1 MTYRAPVSDIEFM
14 LDHVIGAGALA
25 STERYAEATDDL
37 RSAILTE
44 AARMAEEA
52 LAPLQRNGDLD
63 PARLENGVVRTSKG
77 FDQGYKAIAEG
88 GWVSV
93 AAPTAY
99 GGMGLPITVQT
110 VVNEMMSSACLSLSL
125 NPLMSQGQIEALEH
139 HASDEIKEMYLPKLI
154 EGTWTGTMNLTE
166 GNAGSDVGAL
176 RSKATPNDDGTFAVS
191 GQKIFISWGDHD
203 LAENIC
209 HLVLARLPDGAPGTK
224 GLSLFLVPK
233 FIPDENGNPGVANT
247 LKPISLEHKLG
258 LHGSPTAVMEYE
270 NSKGWIIGKPGGGIA
285 AMFTMMNNARLGVGV
300 EGLGVAEAAT
310 QKAIEFAMERKQ
322 GKTVLGDKGTG
333 AIIDHADVRR
343 MLMTMKALT
352 SSARAICLDTAFSL
366 DMAKAGDDRATWKAR
381 AAFLTPICKAFSTD
395 TGIEV
400 AHLGVQVHGGMGFV
414 EETGAAQFSRDVRVT
429 AIYEGTNGIQ
439 AMDLV
444 GRKLSDG
451 GEAAR
456 AMLAEIAAGAEAA
469 GAAGETADLGN
480 AVRAAH
486 DQVAEATDVLLNAE
500 TLNDRFAGSAAYLR
514 AWALLLGGHYLLK
527 AAVKDAK
534 RLPLARYHIRHL
546 MPQIGGLLASA
557 TAGAEDLYALTAEEF
572 AS

>member
-1 MTYRAPVSDIEFM
+1 MTYRAPIADIEFT
-14 LDHVIGAGALA
+14 LDHVVGAGVL
-25 STERYAEATDDL
+25 SDTERYAEATDDL

-77 FDQGYKAIAEG
+77 YDAGFRAIADG

-93 AAPTAY
+93 AAPTEY

-139 HASDEIKEMYLPKLI
+139 HATDEIKELYLPKLI

-176 RSKATPNDDGTFAVS
+176 RSKAVPNDDGTFSVS

-203 LAENIC
+203 LAENVC

-233 FIPDENGNPGVANT
+233 FIPDENGEPGVANT

-270 NSKGWIIGKPGGGIA
+270 DAKGWIIGEPGGGIA

-310 QKAIEFAMERKQ
+310 QQAVAFAMERKQ
-322 GKTVLGDKGTG
+322 GKTPLGDKGTG

-352 SSARAICLDTAFSL
+352 ATSRAICLDTAFSL
-366 DMAKAGDDRATWKAR
+366 DMAKASDDRATWKAR
-381 AAFLTPICKAFSTD
+381 AAFLTPIAKAFSTD
-395 TGIEV
+395 TGNEV
-400 AHLGVQVHGGMGFV
+400 AQLGVQVHGGMGFV
-414 EETGAAQFSRDVRVT
+414 EETGAAQYSRDVRVT

-444 GRKLSDG
+444 GRKLGDG
-451 GEAAR
+451 GEAAH
-456 AMLAEIAAGAEAA
+456 ALLAEIAASADNANT
-469 GAAGETADLGN
+469 GETSALAA
-480 AVRAAH
+480 AVKAAH
-486 DQVAEATDVLLNAE
+486 DQVAEATGALLNAD
-500 TLNDRFAGSAAYLR
+500 TLNDRFAGAAAYLR

-527 AAVKDAK
+527 GAAKDPK
-534 RLPLARYHIRHL
+534 RLPLARFHINHL
-546 MPQIGGLLASA
+546 MPQTSGLLASA
-557 TAGAEDLYALTAEEF
+557 TAGAEDLYALTAEEL